1 MFVDRFVSDDFINY
15 YLFFFYTRSRYIKVP
30 TDKYIKVVHGTKCWL
45 IEGSF
50 FFFSCVALNTAETV
64 FS

>member
-1 MFVDRFVSDDFINY
+1 MFVDRFVSDDVIKIF
-15 YLFFFYTRSRYIKVP
+15 FFFYTRSRYIKVP
-30 TDKYIKVVHGTKCWL
+30 SDKYIKVVHGTKCWL

-50 FFFSCVALNTAETV
+50 FFSCVALNTAETV